1 MPAIF
6 PRWTNKVPLIIVA
19 SLPVVLAV
27 AVGVVW
33 HWFSPKYTDVGYR
46 PKQPVPFSHKLHA
59 GELGLDCRY
68 CHNTVES
75 ANHAAIPPTQTCMNC
90 HVQVKKDSP
99 KIAPIKHSFETGKP
113 IPWVRVHQLP
123 DYAYFS
129 HQAHVAAGIGCKSCH
144 GRIDNME
151 VVQMDQPLSMGWC
164 LECHRDP
171 APHIR
176 PPGEVTNMLWTPS
189 EDQAERERIR
199 GLRNRVPNP
208 PTHCSGCH
216 R

>member
-6 PRWTNKVPLIIVA
+6 PRWTNKAPLAIIAV
-19 SLPVVLAV
+19 LPLVGAVV
-27 AVGVVW
+27 VGVVW

-99 KIAPIKHSFETGKP
+99 KLEPIRQSYKTGEP
-113 IPWVRVHQLP
+113 VEWVRVHQLP
-123 DYAYFS
+123 DYAYFTHQS
-129 HQAHVAAGIGCKSCH
+129 HIAAGIGCASCH

-151 VVQMDQPLSMGWC
+151 VVQMDQPLSMSWC
-164 LECHRDP
+164 LDCHRNP
-171 APHIR
+171 EPHIR
-176 PPGEVTNMLWTPS
+176 PPGEVTNMFWKTP
-189 EDQAERERIR
+189 EDPAERERIKGMR
-199 GLRNRVPNP
+199 KHQPQP
-208 PTHCSGCH
+208 PIHCSGCH

>member
-6 PRWTNKVPLIIVA
+6 PRWTNKVPLAILATIP
-19 SLPVVLAV
+19 LVLAV
-27 AVGVVW
+27 ATGVVW
-33 HWFSPKYTDVGYR
+33 HWFSPKFTDVGYR

-99 KIAPIKHSFETGKP
+99 KLAAVRHSYKTGEPIE
-113 IPWVRVHQLP
+113 WVRVHQLP
-123 DYAYFS
+123 DYAYFTHQS
-129 HQAHVAAGIGCKSCH
+129 HIAAGIGCASCH

-151 VVQMDQPLSMGWC
+151 IVQMDQPLSMSWC
-164 LECHRDP
+164 LDCHRNP
-171 APHIR
+171 EPHIR
-176 PPGEVTNMLWTPS
+176 PPGEITNMQWTTP
-189 EDQAERERIR
+189 EDASERERIKGMR
-199 GLRNRVPNP
+199 KHKPVPP
-208 PTHCSGCH
+208 MHCSGCH